1 MSTPTA
7 HTHNAKAAT
16 VTFSPHSQNLNNVQA
31 VVADIVRRAGC
42 DGCGRLAFLEF
53 RFHGDPVSPEQ
64 QKAGVV
70 AIGLQGF

>member
-1 MSTPTA
+1 M
-7 HTHNAKAAT
+7 
-16 VTFSPHSQNLNNVQA
+16 NNVQA